1 MNEELEKKVDIELYE
16 KKMMKENKDDSCLG
30 DKFWTGFLCAFVF
43 GLVGVVIG
51 FTYQGEM
58 RETFFYGFRK
68 GLVVSFA
75 LIILALVIWLYWSH
89 LVAGKP

>member
-1 MNEELEKKVDIELYE
+1 MSEDLNNWKEDERNENESRYKKNNY
-16 KKMMKENKDDSCLG
+16 
-30 DKFWTGFLCAFVF
+30 KFWVGVLCAIVF
-43 GLVGVVIG
+43 NLAGVVID

-89 LVAGKP
+89 LVAGNP